1 MNSLTRR
8 RLIHLVGRAGGVAAA
23 YRTMA
28 AMGLLA
34 VPAAYAGPPDLPPG
48 EGKKVVI
55 LGAGICGMVAA
66 LELDRAGYACTVL
79 EARDRPGGRN
89 WSLRGGDRVQATDGT
104 QHVAWDTDE
113 QLYFNPGPG
122 RLPFHHQGILSYCR
136 ELRVPV
142 EVMCN
147 DNRAAFMQDDQ
158 AFGGAP
164 QRNSQVVNDSR
175 GAVAELAAKAVSQE
189 LLDKSV
195 TSEDA
200 ERLRG
205 FLRSFGALDQ
215 DLVYRGSARAGYAVP
230 PGAGTQAGKLAT
242 PLDFRAI
249 LASKFWHG
257 PLQFAEQHTQA
268 ATMMQPVGGMGR
280 IGQAFGAK
288 LGNVISYNSE
298 VIQMRREGDGARI
311 VVRDTTNSTTRSL
324 TAERVICTIPF
335 PVLRKLDADFS
346 APVKAAMDA
355 LYYVPAGKI
364 AFQAARRFWELD
376 QQIYGGISW
385 TGRDITQIW
394 YPTAGLHRENGILVG
409 AYIWSDRIGHEFA
422 AKTPSQRAEAALDDG
437 ERLHPGYRTSLAA
450 PVSVAWPNIPYSGAG
465 WAEWERETR
474 AEHYPVLLAGDGP
487 FRFAG
492 EHMSY
497 VTGWQEGAVLSAHV
511 AIAAVAADP
520 RATGP

>member
-1 MNSLTRR
+1 MKNLSRR
-8 RLIHLVGRAGGVAAA
+8 RLIHLVGRVGGVSAA

-28 AMGLLA
+28 AMGLLT
-34 VPAAYAGPPDLPPG
+34 VPTAYAGPPVLPPG
-48 EGKKVVI
+48 QGKKVVI

-66 LELDRAGYACTVL
+66 LELGRAGYACSVL
-79 EARDRPGGRN
+79 EARSRPGGRN
-89 WSLRGGDRVQATDGT
+89 WSLRGGDKVEAADGIQT
-104 QHVAWDTDE
+104 VDWEADE
-113 QLYFNPGPG
+113 HLYFNPGPA

-136 ELRVPV
+136 ELGVAL

-158 AFGGAP
+158 AFAGAP
-164 QRNSQVVNDSR
+164 QRNAQAVNDSR
-175 GAVAELAAKAVSQE
+175 GYVAELAAKAVSPA

-200 ERLRG
+200 ERLRA
-205 FLRSFGALDQ
+205 FLRSYGALDR
-215 DLVYRGSARAGYAVP
+215 DLVYRGSPRAGYAEP
-230 PGAGTQAGKLAT
+230 PGAGTQSGKVAT

-249 LASKFWHG
+249 LASNFWHG

-288 LGNVISYNSE
+288 LGDVITYNSE
-298 VIQMRREGDGARI
+298 VTQLKREGSGARI
-311 VVRDTTNSTTRSL
+311 TVRDTTTGTTRSI
-324 TAERVICTIPF
+324 TADHVICTIPF
-335 PVLRKLDADFS
+335 PVLRNLDTDFS
-346 APVKAAMDA
+346 SAVKAAIEA

-364 AFQAARRFWELD
+364 AFQADRRFWELD
-376 QQIYGGISW
+376 SQIYGGISW

-394 YPTAGLHRENGILVG
+394 YPTAGLHRERGILVG
-409 AYIWSDRIGHEFA
+409 AYIWSDRIGREFA
-422 AKTPSQRAEAALDDG
+422 AKTPDQRAAAALDDG
-437 ERLHPGYRTSLAA
+437 EKLHLGYRTSLSK
-450 PVSVAWPNIPYSGAG
+450 PVSVAWPNILYSGAG

-474 AEHYPVLLAGDGP
+474 AQHYPILLGGDGP
-487 FRFAG
+487 FLFAG

-511 AIAAVAADP
+511 AISGLADALG
-520 RATGP
+520 RGR